1 MSLTKSD
8 RRQRIKFRIR
18 KIVSGTATKPRLSV
32 FRSNKEIYAQLV
44 DDLNGVAKDG
54 QTFLTKENII
64 HTNIGWNY
72 GDKLVIAY
80 LPLNN
85 APVLDGVP
93 VLPALHQED
102 EAEEIFPVGKHG
114 AMHMP
119 NREMINNALRQQAY
133 NKAKEKYKYTE
144 EDVRNIIMHSFLK
157 GVDRGHYS
165 KEIEDRI
172 IQSFQQPK
180 LPIAFECEIEIS
192 VFGAENTLY
201 DATIEDYVK
210 LKTIIN
216 SEGRTEWVGKYIY

>member
-1 MSLTKSD
+1 MKHNLVRIEDYLLVVDESVKKINNGEYYLLGGKHVNMWGGSGYRIMSELTC
-8 RRQRIKFRIR
+8 
-18 KIVSGTATKPRLSV
+18 KI
-32 FRSNKEIYAQLV
+32 
-44 DDLNGVAKDG
+44 
-54 QTFLTKENII
+54 
-64 HTNIGWNY
+64 
-72 GDKLVIAY
+72 IAH

-85 APVLDGVP
+85 ASYLDGVP
-93 VLPALHQED
+93 VLPSLNQED

-133 NKAKEKYKYTE
+133 NKAKEKYKWTD

-180 LPIAFECEIEIS
+180 LPIAFECEMRTKQMPE
-192 VFGAENTLY
+192 FN
-201 DATIEDYVK
+201 ED
-210 LKTIIN
+210 LPKTIIN
-216 SEGRTEWVGKYIY
+216 DEGRTECVGKYIY